1 MNPLAHVPRHLRH
14 TIATAPRR
22 CWQWRQSPVAAN
34 AALHPMLPF
43 RRTFTERR
51 SSPPEEPPK
60 PKPKA
65 STALRRAA
73 SASLPIRSNPT
84 PTRSDIHP
92 VFTYATAERY
102 LMPSL
107 RKALPKDARLL
118 HDAWWVPRW
127 ADKASGREGEVFVFG
142 NGSFVSWGLG
152 EDEAERFAE
161 EVIARSRLFPAPHPA
176 VLPPR

>member
-1 MNPLAHVPRHLRH
+1 MV
-14 TIATAPRR
+14 
-22 CWQWRQSPVAAN
+22 AN
-34 AALHPMLPF
+34 ASLRPIQSF
-43 RRTFTERR
+43 RRTFTDRR
-51 SSPPEEPPK
+51 ASPPDDAPK

-92 VFTYATAERY
+92 IFTYATAERY
-102 LMPSL
+102 LMPNL
-107 RKALPKDARLL
+107 RSALPKDARLL

-127 ADKASGREGEVFVFG
+127 TDKESGREGEVFVFG

-152 EDEAERFAE
+152 EDEAARFAE
-161 EVIARSRLFPAPHPA
+161 DVVSRSAAEIARLKELETEDLEFVTDPQE
-176 VLPPR
+176 